1 MRVFI
6 NYVSHPSSVEEFANK
21 FKDCQELD
29 MECLLNE
36 DVVHWTVARHAEP
49 KDIVLFIHT
58 RSAGRH
64 IANIEKEMQESKD
77 YAFLENFL
85 QRSKDI
91 YEKYGGKICAIGEI
105 LDIPFHFDDFG
116 YENHFKSRHFAAIGN
131 ICILENPIDT
141 MEIAN
146 ILDITKH
153 YSSVPLKT
161 ETFDKIREVIQ
172 QTNKTPEYFDIAKAN
187 EEVDQN
193 KDMRF
198 AACYHV
204 PLAGEIHEGF
214 EEHEHCLM
222 ANVSE
227 HHLKDML
234 FKFVDEICEPCFF
247 ILETPLK
254 RDKEEEL
261 QKTDPNR
268 FHAQVYYIDG
278 MKKDE
283 ITQMLNE
290 RYDDFRKDG
299 LISFGVASHETGDE
313 MFITKYNIV
322 RLFSEDKTKYEKFL
336 DEFGIKKFD
345 KIKTAWDTFR
355 KDAPGK
361 AFACDKDEIKDFI
374 KMAKEKYGLY
384 PAEIR

>member
-6 NYVSHPSSVEEFANK
+6 NYVSHPSNAQEFENK
-21 FKDCQELD
+21 FNECQELD
-29 MECLLNE
+29 MECLLRDE
-36 DVVHWTVARHAEP
+36 VVDWTVARHAEP
-49 KDIVLFIHT
+49 GDIVMFIHT

-64 IANIEKEMQESKD
+64 IETVEKEIEANEKYKHLQD
-77 YAFLENFL
+77 FL

-91 YEKYGGKICAIGEI
+91 YKIYGGKFCAIGEI
-105 LDIPFHFDDFG
+105 LDIPYHFDDFG
-116 YENHFKSRHFAAIGN
+116 YENHFKSRHFAKIGN
-131 ICILENPIDT
+131 IYILENPIDT
-141 MEIAN
+141 MDVAN

-161 ETFDKIREVIQ
+161 ETFNKLREVIQ
-172 QTNKTPEYFDIAKAN
+172 ATNKTPKYFNVAN
-187 EEVDQN
+187 AYEETEQN
-193 KDMRF
+193 ADMRF

-204 PLAGEIHEGF
+204 PHAGEIHEGF
-214 EEHEHCLM
+214 EEHERCLM

-227 HHLKDML
+227 HHLKDIL
-234 FKFVDEICEPCFF
+234 FKFVEGICEPCFF

-261 QKTDPNR
+261 QKKEGGGL
-268 FHAQVYYIDG
+268 HAQVYYIDG

-290 RYDDFRKDG
+290 RYEDFRKDG

-313 MFITKYNIV
+313 MFITQYNIV
-322 RLFSEDKTKYEKFL
+322 RIFSKDKAAYAKFL
-336 DEFGIKKFD
+336 EDFGIKRFD
-345 KIKTAWDTFR
+345 KIKTAWKTFS
-355 KDAPGK
+355 KDAPGS
-361 AFACDKDEIKDFI
+361 AFACDKNEIADFI
-374 KMAKEKYGLY
+374 KMAKKEYGLY